1 MNIDRSKYYSNDKY
15 GNMLFNITRCFNDMM
30 MAKRLLNS
38 IDSGKYESDDVKI
51 SYSLYISK
59 FYFGH
64 LKEALKLLNIIY
76 TKKDYNSYFCNDEIL
91 ELLKKIINEIEFTDD
106 SLNKKY
112 LDIRHDAF
120 HYDTTDNKNIEAF
133 KKANQKLHE
142 NNFKEI
148 KIKIKND
155 EYEYELASDIL
166 TLTKYFNCDQIPK
179 DITCLYNKVLKI
191 LKCILTNTCN
201 KKFKNMI

>member
-38 IDSGKYESDDVKI
+38 IDSGKYESDNVKI

-91 ELLKKIINEIEFTDD
+91 ELLKEIINEIEFTDD

-120 HYDTTDNKNIEAF
+120 HYDTTDNRNIEAF

-179 DITCLYNKVLKI
+179 EITFLYNKVLKI

-201 KKFKNMI
+201 KKSKNML